1 VPNEHGFQTLPGT
14 IHQSSQSNDQ
24 SWLVQSNMRD
34 APGHDG
40 HQGDAPRPLSRN
52 GRLPVADTA
61 MSKNRVIGQTARIS
75 KAKPATALHKFC
87 QTASSSA
94 IKLVE
99 RQKEVEREQELLENQ
114 IEAQKTRIAELEAR
128 EQTFTECESLLLE
141 TLNASKNALVQRY
154 DRLRA
159 KAVSLKETVDFF
171 ITEHGLLKEYLSKNK
186 EVTSSLKAE
195 VAECIIRADASDKG
209 LQVIS
214 NISGQL
220 KTLRND
226 IAAELAN
233 SKYIFSHI
241 PLQMD

>member
-1 VPNEHGFQTLPGT
+1 
-14 IHQSSQSNDQ
+14 
-24 SWLVQSNMRD
+24 
-34 APGHDG
+34 
-40 HQGDAPRPLSRN
+40 
-52 GRLPVADTA
+52 

-128 EQTFTECESLLLE
+128 EQTFTDDIE
-141 TLNASKNALVQRY
+141 TLNASKNVLVQRY